1 VPPDSQVVYA
11 ARVAVDETRRMVE
24 LTVYSLLRLFQGR
37 ITVKSIGGPI
47 SVYEETGRAARAG
60 ASDYL
65 RLMAFVSVNLG
76 ILNLLPI
83 PMLDGGHLLFF
94 FIETVMRRPIS
105 RKRREQAGLVGLV
118 LLLLLMAIA
127 FKNDIER
134 LWPDTPESS
143 SAP

>member
-1 VPPDSQVVYA
+1 
-11 ARVAVDETRRMVE
+11 ME
-24 LTVYSLLRLFQGR
+24 LTLYSLLRLFQGR

-47 SVYEETGRAARAG
+47 SVYEETGRAAQAG
-60 ASDYL
+60 TSDYL

-94 FIETVMRRPIS
+94 LVESVLRRPIS
-105 RKRREQAGLVGLV
+105 RRRREQAGLVGLV
-118 LLLLLMAIA
+118 LLLLMMAIA

-134 LWPDTPESS
+134 LWPDTPDLPETS

>member
-1 VPPDSQVVYA
+1 
-11 ARVAVDETRRMVE
+11 MVE
-24 LTVYSLLRLFQGR
+24 LTLYSLLRLFQGR

-47 SVYEETGRAARAG
+47 SVYEETGRAAQAG
-60 ASDYL
+60 TSDYL

-94 FIETVMRRPIS
+94 LVESVLRRPIS
-105 RKRREQAGLVGLV
+105 RRRREQAGLVGLV
-118 LLLLLMAIA
+118 LLLLMMAIA

-134 LWPDTPESS
+134 LWPDTPDLPETS

>member
-1 VPPDSQVVYA
+1 MCIRD
-11 ARVAVDETRRMVE
+11 
-24 LTVYSLLRLFQGR
+24 
-37 ITVKSIGGPI
+37 
-47 SVYEETGRAARAG
+47 RAG
-60 ASDYL
+60 TSDYL

-94 FIETVMRRPIS
+94 LVESVLRRPIS
-105 RKRREQAGLVGLV
+105 RRRREQAGLVGLV
-118 LLLLLMAIA
+118 LLLLMMAIA

-134 LWPDTPESS
+134 LWPDTPDLPETS